1 MTKSILLYK
10 NTFLASKIIKNPEIL
25 LEKVKFFYS
34 SQGIKSKATEKNE
47 CNIGVPICQKNN
59 YQALLIRKI

>member
-25 LEKVKFFYS
+25 LEKVKFFLQLS
-34 SQGIKSKATEKNE
+34 GHKIKGN
-47 CNIGVPICQKNN
+47 
-59 YQALLIRKI
+59 RKKRM